1 MAAVEYVAVTGR
13 VPSKVAGLEGPG
25 DSVREHTFASEAFR
39 ERYIRGGTRT
49 HTAAMSTGSRVV
61 RFVDTIHALEP
72 EAGWRGF
79 QL

>member
-1 MAAVEYVAVTGR
+1 MEYAALSGR
-13 VPSKVAGLEGPG
+13 IASKVAGLEGPG
-25 DSVREHTFASEAFR
+25 DSERANSFASEAFR
-39 ERYIRGGTRT
+39 EWYFRGGTRT
-49 HTAAMSTGSRVV
+49 HTVVMSTGSHVV